1 MSGRTL
7 LRVEAGLCAALGLLA
22 ALTLVWHDWLEA
34 FGWDPDH
41 GDGSAECVAVA
52 ALAVAAI
59 AAGLAARRQ
68 WHRLAA
74 VGSAEHAR

>member
-7 LRVEAGLCAALGLLA
+7 LRVEAGLGAALGVLA
-22 ALTLVWHDWLEA
+22 VVTLVWHDWLEA

-41 GDGSAECVAVA
+41 GDGSAEWVAVA
-52 ALAVAAI
+52 VLAVAAV

-68 WHRLAA
+68 WHRLAP
-74 VGSAEHAR
+74 VGSG

>member
-7 LRVEAGLCAALGLLA
+7 LRVEAGLGAALGVLA
-22 ALTLVWHDWLEA
+22 VVTLVWHDWLEA

-41 GDGSAECVAVA
+41 GDGSAEWVAVA
-52 ALAVAAI
+52 VLAVAAVG
-59 AAGLAARRQ
+59 AGLAARRQ

-74 VGSAEHAR
+74 IGSG

>member
-7 LRVEAGLCAALGLLA
+7 LRVEAGLSAALGVLA
-22 ALTLVWHDWLEA
+22 VVTLVWHDWLEA

-41 GDGSAECVAVA
+41 GDGSAEWVAVA
-52 ALAVAAI
+52 VLAVAAV

-68 WHRLAA
+68 WQRLAPA
-74 VGSAEHAR
+74 LVER

>member
-7 LRVEAGLCAALGLLA
+7 LRVEAGLGAALGVLA
-22 ALTLVWHDWLEA
+22 VVTLVWHDWLEA

-41 GDGSAECVAVA
+41 GDGSAEWVAVA
-52 ALAVAAI
+52 VLAVAAV

-68 WHRLAA
+68 WHRLA
-74 VGSAEHAR
+74 SA